1 MASQHTMIPLQLT
14 SYAWTIWKA
23 QGQTIKSKIVVVI
36 GNTERKHGLTY
47 TAVSC
52 VQRASDIGIDGRF
65 PRNCLLEKVKKQHLM
80 KERIKEGKYLVS
92 RVLCPPL

>member
-36 GNTERKHGLTY
+36 GNTERKDGLTY

-80 KERIKEGKYLVS
+80 KERIKEGKYLGS
-92 RVLCPPL
+92 RVLCHTL